1 MNRET
6 LLRDKNYIEKNAGRI
21 STSRMLRY
29 YERYLHGSDKYALG
43 AEFEEK
49 VFAIIRKHIPLK
61 YCSCQ
66 TSHGEKVVQYL
77 RFRPHLWG
85 SEEIANA
92 RGSINLG
99 TTKEIYKLYR
109 CNNKKGYNSGYCCE
123 IALYNYFGIEGWTQD
138 NKRADKGGDIEINGE
153 QVQIKFVEKN
163 SLATITSTEK
173 ILNQINR
180 LLKNCA

>member
-1 MNRET
+1 MNEKS
-6 LLRDKNYIEKNAGRI
+6 LLRDKHYIEKNVGNI
-21 STSRMLRY
+21 PTSKMLNF
-29 YERYLHGSDKYALG
+29 YEKYLHGSDKYILG
-43 AEFEEK
+43 AEYEES
-49 VFAIIRKHIPLK
+49 VYTIIRKHIPLK

-66 TSHGEKVVQYL
+66 TSHGEKSVQYL

-85 SEEIANA
+85 SKEIANA

-99 TTKEIYKLYR
+99 TTEEIYSLYH

-123 IALYNYFGIEGWTQD
+123 IALYNHFGIEGWVQD

-153 QVQIKFVEKN
+153 QLQIKFVEKN
-163 SLATITSTEK
+163 SLATITSTDK

-180 LLKNCA
+180 LLKEIA